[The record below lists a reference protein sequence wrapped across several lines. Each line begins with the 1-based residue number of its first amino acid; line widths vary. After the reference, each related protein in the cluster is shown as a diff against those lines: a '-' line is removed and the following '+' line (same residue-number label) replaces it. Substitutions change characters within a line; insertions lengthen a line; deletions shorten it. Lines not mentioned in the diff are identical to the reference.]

1 LSKLLGGTEVANN
14 AIGGFGM
21 EDITDSVACSCFS
34 SCKWSVVGGG
44 INDME
49 EKSVSKIVREMKS
62 LVQRERA
69 ASGNK
74 GVIIQGYVPDCDIYA
89 SGSTFNSIMDAYR
102 NYAASTNNVWFVDPR
117 NGLPGHSLTGKPCKD
132 TSNKYRIEE
141 DNSHPT
147 PLSGKVMAT
156 AIANIIKSQ
165 TTGEPIGEED
175 VPNNDENN
183 GPDDDEDSSNDENDG
198 PDDEDDEDSSNDGS
212 GDDEDEDEDEQNDGS
227 GDESSSNDE
236 EEDEDNENDGSG
248 DESSSN
254 DEDSSDDED
263 DEEEEVCEDANEFPW
278 KGKQKNCKKFL
289 NKQIKK
295 KGKKK
300 ACNKFGEF
308 CPKKCGL
315 C

>member
-1 LSKLLGGTEVANN
+1 MGSLVSSYCSSEDGDGTTAGNSVSSTYGKIVVIGDSLLEGDGSTEGMVEKTLSSLLGGTEVANN

-21 EDITDSVACSCFS
+21 GAITDSVACSCFS

-49 EKSVSKIVREMKS
+49 DKSVSKIVREMKS
-62 LVQRERA
+62 LVQRERS

-89 SGSTFNSIMDAYR
+89 SGPTFNSIMDAYR
-102 NYAASTNNVWFVDPR
+102 DYAASTNNVWFVDPR
-117 NGLPGHSLTGKPCKD
+117 NGLPGHSLMGKPCKD

-156 AIANIIKSQ
+156 AIASIIKSQ
-165 TTGEPIGEED
+165 TTGENNNDEPIDEED
-175 VPNNDENN
+175 VPNNDEN
-183 GPDDDEDSSNDENDG
+183 
-198 PDDEDDEDSSNDGS
+198 
-212 GDDEDEDEDEQNDGS
+212 
-227 GDESSSNDE
+227 
-236 EEDEDNENDGSG
+236 
-248 DESSSN
+248 
-254 DEDSSDDED
+254 
-263 DEEEEVCEDANEFPW
+263 EEEVCEDAKRFPW
-278 KGKQKNCKKFL
+278 KNGKQKNCKRFVAK
-289 NKQIKK
+289 KIKK
-295 KGKKK
+295 NGKKK

-308 CPKKCGL
+308 CPKMCGL